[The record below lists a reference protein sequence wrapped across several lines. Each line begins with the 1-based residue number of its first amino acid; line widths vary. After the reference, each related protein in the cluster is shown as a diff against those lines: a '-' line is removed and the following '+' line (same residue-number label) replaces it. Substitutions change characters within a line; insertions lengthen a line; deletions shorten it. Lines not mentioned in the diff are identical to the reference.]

1 MANKKSLN
9 FVQIAQLS
17 NKKKINYSHL
27 LNLALNEKVLFA
39 SQIGKKTYFTSATI
53 LKSFFKNPLMTFR
66 VFFGI
71 HYQALRIF
79 FKGGRYYSRRK
90 KPIDTISFEGQL

>member
-39 SQIGKKTYFTSATI
+39 DENILLEKFVHYTQKKKYKIIFS
-53 LKSFFKNPLMTFR
+53 TF
-66 VFFGI
+66 
-71 HYQALRIF
+71 
-79 FKGGRYYSRRK
+79 SRCFCVIYCWK
-90 KPIDTISFEGQL
+90 KF